1 LSYKA
6 KANLRKHGV
15 SFDEAASVFFD
26 PLALSGDDPDHSAD
40 ESRFITFGVS
50 SRGRLLTIIHT
61 VRGESIRIISARVR
75 QELKGRSMKKAR
87 NSKSDEMRTQYKR
100 SDFKKLERGKFYQR
114 VVAGSNVV
122 ALDPKVAKAFP
133 NSAIVN
139 QTLNDLLELARKSS
153 RLKPRPRSKIARA
166 G

>member
-1 LSYKA
+1 
-6 KANLRKHGV
+6 
-15 SFDEAASVFFD
+15 
-26 PLALSGDDPDHSAD
+26 
-40 ESRFITFGVS
+40 
-50 SRGRLLTIIHT
+50 
-61 VRGESIRIISARVR
+61 
-75 QELKGRSMKKAR
+75 MKKAR
-87 NSKSDEMRTQYKR
+87 NSKSDEMRAQYKR

-122 ALDPKVAKAFP
+122 VLDPKVAKAFP
-133 NSAIVN
+133 SSAIVN